1 MKLWSLPPPK
11 IAKRNKLKQ
20 QHKKH
25 KQLLQWRSNEP
36 QINFSPGESKTTR
49 TSPQLCYN
57 LDQKHHQ
64 KFKTDTKVYRDVG
77 LILNYN
83 LSKNDNLEN
92 LKATNSQDKGGK
104 DLGLSIFNKCKQNL
118 FVQIQLNKCDK
129 CNVI

>member
-11 IAKRNKLKQ
+11 IAKCNKLKQ

-25 KQLLQWRSNEP
+25 KRLLQWRSNEP
-36 QINFSPGESKTTR
+36 QINFSPEESKTTR

-64 KFKTDTKVYRDVG
+64 NLKTDTKVYRDVG

-92 LKATNSQDKGGK
+92 LKATNSQDKGKK
-104 DLGLSIFNKCKQNL
+104 DLGLSIFNKCKQNV